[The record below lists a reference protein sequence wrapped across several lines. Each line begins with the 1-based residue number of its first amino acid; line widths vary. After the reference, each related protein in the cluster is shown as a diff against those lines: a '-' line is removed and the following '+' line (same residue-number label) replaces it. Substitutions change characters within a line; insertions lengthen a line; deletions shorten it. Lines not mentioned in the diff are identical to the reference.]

1 MSQPPL
7 PPAQPI
13 TGGDNKP
20 KIYPKGMLGKVQ
32 KVLDKLNDQVA
43 SINSS
48 KIFAGIII
56 IILNIASKYVNMNL
70 SKTVE
75 GYLKYSFSR
84 NILVFAATWM
94 GTRDIYIA
102 LTMTLI
108 FILVVDVFMN
118 EECDYCVLPE
128 SFVDYHVDK
137 MATAPNNQSQTQNS
151 STIDVKNLTSAD
163 IQTMQT
169 ILDKIR
175 SANK

>member
-1 MSQPPL
+1 M
-7 PPAQPI
+7 PPAQQPI
-13 TGGDNKP
+13 VGGESKP
-20 KIYPKGMLGKVQ
+20 KVYSKGMLGKVQ
-32 KVLDKLNDQVA
+32 KLFDTLNDKVA

-102 LTMTLI
+102 LSMTII
-108 FILVVDVFMN
+108 FVLVVDVFMN
-118 EECDYCVLPE
+118 EECEYCVLPE
-128 SFVDYHVDK
+128 SFVDYHVEK
-137 MATAPNNQSQTQNS
+137 MSSSSSISQTSNPVDTS
-151 STIDVKNLTSAD
+151 NLTNSD

-169 ILDKIR
+169 ILDKLR